1 MFKELKSFFRVLF
14 LVFNFA
20 VFTNVE
26 AQYKVNIEIKNSLN
40 NFISDSYIFIK
51 GKDKERILISNKEG
65 KTTVNLAQGSYTIRV
80 SHISY
85 ETYTN
90 KFFIQK
96 DTTLNIL
103 LKDKLENLQEV
114 VLTAKETS
122 KFTATSVIKKTAMEH
137 LQPSSFTDLLSL
149 LPGGTTSAPVLNVT
163 NHIRLREAGILSNDY
178 STSSLGTLFVID
190 DVPLNTDA
198 NMQKTVGY
206 QMIIT
211 PSSGYVDSRRNST
224 RRGVDM
230 RSISTDDIKQVEIV
244 RGIPSVKYG
253 DLTSGLVKIERKKGY
268 TQWNSRLKADGFSK
282 LFYIGKGFDFSKSRI
297 KLNLGLDYLNAK
309 PDPRNDFENY
319 KRYTASLRLEK
330 EFLMGSETVTWGSNL
345 DYTGTVDKEK
355 SNPDVGFKK
364 YESYTSSYR
373 KIRFSNF
380 VNIDFEDVLIK
391 NINLRASYSNSSD
404 QINQTKWVQI
414 PSASALPVST
424 IAGEHYGIYVKPA
437 YVSKLLIDGNP
448 IDFYAN
454 LSSNLTFNTI
464 GIKNNFLIGT
474 EYTYSKNK
482 GKGQVY
488 DLKQPPSPSMA
499 TRPRA
504 FKDIPSLQ
512 KWSFYLENKIK
523 TNVKEIGFILRAGLR
538 GTSFLALN
546 KSYEMGNKIYLSPR
560 LNAKLKFPDINIY
573 KKPLKINLIAGWG
586 RHFKTPTQSMLY
598 PQNLF
603 YDYVQL
609 NYYHNNKDF
618 RRVHF
623 KTYVFS
629 PVNQNITPAINN
641 KKEISLNLNYD
652 YNNLSITY
660 FEEEMNSGFRQMSN
674 FSPITYKKYDT
685 SAIDHNA
692 ITQAPEVSQLPFEM
706 QNAMALF
713 SKETN
718 GSSIRKK
725 GIEFQFSGKRLKTI
739 NTRFTVNGAWFKTY
753 YFNSLPVYKFP
764 RKMMVNGKKHYN
776 LGIYKDEDSYI
787 REQFTTTLIA
797 DSYIPLLGLKTSLTG
812 NFNWYYS
819 KKQAPQNGM
828 PTHYVD
834 ESGNIRKYGD
844 AELKDPILKRLFI
857 DYKNK
862 NTERRTPFSANLHLK
877 ISKDFYE
884 KITLSMYVNK
894 LFNFYKDY
902 YVNGVKIERK
912 GLVSPYFGMEMNIK
926 L

>member
-1 MFKELKSFFRVLF
+1 MFKLNCLFGIIISFFILF
-14 LVFNFA
+14 TCSKAL
-20 VFTNVE
+20 
-26 AQYKVNIEIKNSLN
+26 AQNKKISIGIKNNIGNPVPRAYVILKN
-40 NFISDSYIFIK
+40 KRTLISDKNGEITTFLTK
-51 GKDKERILISNKEG
+51 GKH
-65 KTTVNLAQGSYTIRV
+65 TVTI

-90 KFFIQK
+90 TFLIEK

-122 KFTATSVIKKTAMEH
+122 KFTATSVIKKTAMQH
-137 LQPSSFTDLLSL
+137 LQPSSFTDILSL
-149 LPGGTTSAPVLNVT
+149 LPGGTTSAPVLNAA
-163 NHIRLREAGILSNDY
+163 NNIRLREAGILSSKYN
-178 STSSLGTLFVID
+178 TSSLGTLFVVD
-190 DVPLNTDA
+190 DVPLNVDA
-198 NMQKTVGY
+198 NMQKIVGN
-206 QMIIT
+206 QTIIT
-211 PSSGYVDSRRNST
+211 PSSGYVDSKRNST
-224 RRGVDM
+224 RSGVDM
-230 RSISTDDIKQVEIV
+230 RSISTDDISKVEIV
-244 RGIPSVKYG
+244 RGIPSVRYG

-268 TQWNSRLKADGFSK
+268 TQWNSRLKTDGFSK
-282 LFYIGKGFDFSKSRI
+282 LFYVGKGFDFSENRI
-297 KLNLGLDYLNAK
+297 KLNLGLDYLSAK
-309 PDPRNDFENY
+309 PDPRNNFENY
-319 KRYTASLRLEK
+319 KRYNLSLRFEK
-330 EFLMGSETVTWGSNL
+330 EFLTDFNTITWGGNL
-345 DYTGTVDKEK
+345 DYTGTVDEEK

-364 YESYTSSYR
+364 HESYTSSYK

-380 VNIDFEDVLIK
+380 INIDFNNILIK
-391 NINLRASYSNSSD
+391 NVNLKASYSSSSD

-414 PSASALPVST
+414 PSASALPAT
-424 IAGEHYGIYVKPA
+424 TKPGEHYGIYVKPS
-437 YVSKLLIDGNP
+437 YVSKLLIDGKP
-448 IDFYAN
+448 VDFYAN
-454 LSSNLTFNTI
+454 LSSNLFFKMGN
-464 GIKNNFLIGT
+464 IKNNFLIGT
-474 EYTYSKNK
+474 EYIYSKNN

-488 DLKQPPSPSMA
+488 DLKQPPSPSM
-499 TRPRA
+499 TVRPRA

-512 KWSFYLENKIK
+512 KWSYYVENKVK
-523 TNVKEIGFILRAGLR
+523 TNFEKIDFSLRAGLR

-546 KSYEMGNKIYLSPR
+546 KSYDMSNRIYLSPR
-560 LNAKLKFPDINIY
+560 VNAKIKFPNTNIY

-586 RHFKTPTQSMLY
+586 KHFKTPTQSMLY
-598 PQNLF
+598 PQDIF
-603 YDYVQL
+603 YDYLQL

-629 PVNQNITPAINN
+629 QVNKNIKPAINK
-641 KKEISLNLNYD
+641 KKEVTLNFNYD
-652 YNNLSITY
+652 YNNLTITY
-660 FEEEMNSGFRQMSN
+660 FEENMNSGFRKMNS

-685 SAIDHNA
+685 SAIDHNT
-692 ITQAPEVSQLPFEM
+692 ITQAPEVTYLPFEI
-706 QNAMALF
+706 QNAIALF

-739 NTRFTVNGAWFKTY
+739 NTRFTTNGAWFKTY
-753 YFNSLPVYKFP
+753 YFNSLPVYKFAQ
-764 RKMMVNGKKHYN
+764 KMIVDGRKHYN
-776 LGIYKDEDSYI
+776 LGVYENEDSYI
-787 REQFTTTLIA
+787 REQLTTGLMA
-797 DSYIPLLGLKTSLTG
+797 DTYIPILGLKTSLTA
-812 NFNWYYS
+812 NFNWYYL

-834 ESGNIRKYGD
+834 ERGKLHKYGE
-844 AELKDPILKRLFI
+844 AELQHPILKRLYI
-857 DYKNK
+857 NYNK
-862 NTERRTPFSANLHLK
+862 NITERRTPFSANLHLK